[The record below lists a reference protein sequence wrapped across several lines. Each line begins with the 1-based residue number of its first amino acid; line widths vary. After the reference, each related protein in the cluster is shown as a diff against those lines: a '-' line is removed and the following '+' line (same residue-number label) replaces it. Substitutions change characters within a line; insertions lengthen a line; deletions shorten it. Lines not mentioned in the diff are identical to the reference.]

1 MGVRA
6 YHGEQCDQRAEEVPE
21 QRRKRSGTNT
31 SWMCMAAAPRAR
43 ERGGGAKEFR
53 GSSCSAISHLRSA
66 ADCGKIGWLI
76 EVNDLL
82 GSVGQANDRPLPQP
96 AQMAASHVPADVLS
110 RTQMVFGQAESVKY
124 SIDEGFRRVDNLSA
138 KTRRLFKRTG
148 DSTARTLLDQKEAA
162 ATAPP
167 PEPKAWRDTWLR
179 APPNDMELMIA
190 AQVGRPT
197 IDPEIAMLHEEERNV
212 WRAGSALFR
221 DQQLQLQEELQ
232 QQQKWMWHRP
242 APPARRAPPQAPPAS
257 GGGTTAQGEAA
268 AAATQ
273 PQPPLD
279 PQHAVGRR
287 RRGPTRRSARQANRA
302 QRPRAVRRRRRR
314 APHAATAAPSPLA
327 AACSGGGGG
336 GGGGGTSP
344 RSAVL
349 DQPEPPSVSRSLRV
363 REDLR
368 SLLYDVQAAKAAEER
383 RKADAESE
391 ALERALERARHA
403 SSSCTGE
410 ASAPAP
416 SMHPGATRRAPPTLL
431 AAGGAAAHRAAA
443 SGSFTPRPSAGAP
456 AHRVAPTPAA
466 APPVARSACA
476 VRPRGC
482 SGSGVGAGAAC
493 NSGGAATFTQGAV
506 YLRGRPCA
514 GERAAGAGAAPGAAS
529 TGGDVGRRV
538 RPFKRA
544 PIGRSRLIRRWRPSP
559 RRLKRRTRATTKLR
573 LMPSA
578 PPLPPPPPPPPRRA
592 LGTARQREA
601 AAAQAVPPVRS
612 PHGSCGS
619 SFVIPGALGPAV
631 THRWPGRAQV
641 VWCISATRHYTLIQI
656 RGATSGERA
665 HIAVRPATHAA

>member
-1 MGVRA
+1 
-6 YHGEQCDQRAEEVPE
+6 
-21 QRRKRSGTNT
+21 
-31 SWMCMAAAPRAR
+31 
-43 ERGGGAKEFR
+43 
-53 GSSCSAISHLRSA
+53 
-66 ADCGKIGWLI
+66 
-76 EVNDLL
+76 
-82 GSVGQANDRPLPQP
+82 
-96 AQMAASHVPADVLS
+96 
-110 RTQMVFGQAESVKY
+110 MVFGQVGQVFHRW
-124 SIDEGFRRVDNLSA
+124 GFRRVDTLSA

-257 GGGTTAQGEAA
+257 GGGTTAQAGCRRR
-268 AAATQ
+268 
-273 PQPPLD
+273 PNRSHHCD

-287 RRGPTRRSARQANRA
+287 RQTPTPQRSPKNRLSDRAPCAAAAAALRTRLPPPVSARGRL
-302 QRPRAVRRRRRR
+302 QR
-314 APHAATAAPSPLA
+314 S
-327 AACSGGGGG
+327 G

-416 SMHPGATRRAPPTLL
+416 SMHLGATRRAPPTRSPP
-431 AAGGAAAHRAAA
+431 AARRRIARL
-443 SGSFTPRPSAGAP
+443 SGSFTPRPSAAHPRTASPRPLPRPPSLAVRAPCGRADAGAASARAP
-456 AHRVAPTPAA
+456 RVAVAA
-466 APPVARSACA
+466 APPNNHSRGRSDTS
-476 VRPRGC
+476 RGD
-482 SGSGVGAGAAC
+482 
-493 NSGGAATFTQGAV
+493 
-506 YLRGRPCA
+506 RPCA
-514 GERAAGAGAAPGAAS
+514 GEAARAGAAPGAA
-529 TGGDVGRRV
+529 R
-538 RPFKRA
+538 
-544 PIGRSRLIRRWRPSP
+544 
-559 RRLKRRTRATTKLR
+559 RRL
-573 LMPSA
+573 
-578 PPLPPPPPPPPRRA
+578 
-592 LGTARQREA
+592 RQRRRQPA
-601 AAAQAVPPVRS
+601 RPHHRRRS
-612 PHGSCGS
+612 SDGH
-619 SFVIPGALGPAV
+619 V
-631 THRWPGRAQV
+631 
-641 VWCISATRHYTLIQI
+641 
-656 RGATSGERA
+656 
-665 HIAVRPATHAA
+665 